1 MGDVASRADHIL
13 NRRTKSEGLVGLMPH
28 KGLRIRSLV
37 VEDNPTDAML
47 LKHTLKGIPDANFIT
62 TCVERLA
69 DAMSRLAATTFDIVL
84 LDLCLPDSA
93 GPETLT
99 RLRQFQPEVPV
110 VVLTGLDDE
119 GVGISAVQMGAQD
132 YLIKGR
138 FPASLLGRSI
148 RYAIERKRAE
158 QSVMAQIRES
168 AIVGERSRIAGEIHD
183 ILAQDFVGI
192 LLQLEA
198 AREFNGLSPK
208 ETAKCIELA
217 EAVARSGLAEAR
229 RSVWTLC
236 PPELDAD
243 GLVGAVQGF
252 LSRVAAGNPNV
263 VAFSVR
269 GQPYPLPNDTALGLL
284 RICQEAVVN
293 ALRHAGANRIRV
305 QITYQPSAV
314 ELCVEDNGRGFDP
327 QASASSSGFGL
338 TSMRQRAER
347 IGGEINISAGP
358 GQGTRLSVVAPA
370 PLCN

>member
-1 MGDVASRADHIL
+1 
-13 NRRTKSEGLVGLMPH
+13 MPH
-28 KGLRIRSLV
+28 KGLQIRTLA
-37 VEDNPTDAML
+37 VEDNPADAML
-47 LKHTLKGIPDANFIT
+47 LKHALNGIPDTNFIT
-62 TCVERLA
+62 TYVERLA
-69 DAMSRLAATTFDIVL
+69 DAMSRLAATSFDIVL
-84 LDLCLPDSA
+84 LDLGLPDSA

-99 RLRQFQPEVPV
+99 RLRQFEPQVPV

-119 GVGISAVQMGAQD
+119 AVGVRALQMGAQD

-138 FPASLLGRSI
+138 FPASLLGRSV

-158 QSVMAQIRES
+158 ERVMAQIRES

-192 LLQLEA
+192 LLQIEA
-198 AREFNGLSPK
+198 ARDFSGSSPK
-208 ETAKCIELA
+208 DMAKCLDLA

-229 RSVWTLC
+229 RSVWALS
-236 PPELDAD
+236 PPVLDAE

-252 LSRVAAGNPNV
+252 LSRIAAGNPNV
-263 VAFSVR
+263 VALSVQ
-269 GQPYPLPNDTALGLL
+269 GKPYPLPSDTGLGLL

-293 ALRHAGANRIRV
+293 ALRHAEANRIRV

-327 QASASSSGFGL
+327 QASASGNGFGL

-347 IGGEINISAGP
+347 IGGEIDISGGP
-358 GQGTRLSVVAPA
+358 GQGTRLIVVAPA

>member
-1 MGDVASRADHIL
+1 
-13 NRRTKSEGLVGLMPH
+13 MPH
-28 KGLRIRSLV
+28 KELQIRSLV
-37 VEDNPTDAML
+37 VEDNPADAML
-47 LKHTLKGIPDANFIT
+47 LEHALKGIPDANFIT
-62 TCVERLA
+62 TYVERLA
-69 DAMSRLAATTFDIVL
+69 DAMSRLAATSFDIVL

-93 GPETLT
+93 GPETLA
-99 RLRQFQPEVPV
+99 RLRQFQPDVPV

-132 YLIKGR
+132 YLVKGR
-138 FPASLLGRSI
+138 FPASLLGRSV

-168 AIVGERSRIAGEIHD
+168 AIVGERGRIAGEIHD

-198 AREFNGLSPK
+198 AHEFNGSSPK

-217 EAVARSGLAEAR
+217 EEVARSGLAEAR

-252 LSRVAAGNPNV
+252 LSRVATGSPNV
-263 VAFSVR
+263 VTFSVQ
-269 GQPYPLPNDTALGLL
+269 GKPYPLPNEPALGLL

-293 ALRHAGANRIRV
+293 ALRHAEANRIRV
-305 QITYQPSAV
+305 QITYRPSAV

-327 QASASSSGFGL
+327 QASASGNEFGL
-338 TSMRQRAER
+338 NSMRQRAER
-347 IGGEINISAGP
+347 IRAEIEISGRP
-358 GQGTRLSVVAPA
+358 GQGTRLSVVAPV
-370 PLCN
+370 PVYN